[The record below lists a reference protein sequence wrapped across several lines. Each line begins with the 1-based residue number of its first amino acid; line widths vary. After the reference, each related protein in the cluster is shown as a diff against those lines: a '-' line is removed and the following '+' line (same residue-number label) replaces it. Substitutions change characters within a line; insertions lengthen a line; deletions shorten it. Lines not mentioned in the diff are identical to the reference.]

1 NEFDDYSYALLDEL
15 SASALVDLHRRV
27 RLDHRVVEEGCGIG
41 TGDAHLAHMGE
52 VEDACCLAH
61 GAVLGQFRTVLQRH
75 VPSAE
80 VGERGAELD
89 MFGVQRGLL
98 GPSGVGLRVLSHH
111 LSSSSNSSKASGGGH
126 EHTRLRSP

>member
-27 RLDHRVVEEGCGIG
+27 RLDHRVVEEGWGVG
-41 TGDAHLAHMGE
+41 AGDAHLAHMGE

-75 VPSAE
+75 VPTAE
-80 VGERGAELD
+80 VGERGAGLGVI
-89 MFGVQRGLL
+89 GVQRGLL
-98 GPSGVGLRVLSHH
+98 GLPRVLSHH
-111 LSSSSNSSKASGGGH
+111 LSSSSTSSKASGGGH